1 MKPVQTTEPFPG
13 RKIIRKMG
21 MLKSQ
26 KGILNRYFRESS
38 GWEDHLERTRKFML
52 RSAEDKIKGTAAILG
67 SGWLL
72 DVSVESLALAFQQL
86 HLYDIYHPP
95 QIRKKLENFENVEL
109 FQTDLTGGVIEDV
122 YQAVKKYRKNG
133 DKTLVNALA
142 NASFHFAHPPDFI
155 ASVNVMNQLNIL
167 ITEYMKTKN
176 IYSDRELLELDKK
189 IQQNHLDLLQQGK
202 SCLITDYEEEL
213 YDSKNQFIGSNP
225 LVHIHLPEGKIKKQW
240 QWQFDTRMRYRED
253 AQTWFNVVA
262 IDL

>member
-1 MKPVQTTEPFPG
+1 MKPVQTAEPYPG
-13 RKIIRKMG
+13 RKILRRMG

-52 RSAEDKIKGTAAILG
+52 RSAESKIKGTAAILG

-72 DVSVESLALAFQQL
+72 DVSLESMATQFQQL

-95 QIRKKLENFENVEL
+95 QIRKKVEKFENIEL
-109 FQTDLTGGVIEDV
+109 FQTDLTGGVIEAV
-122 YQAVKKYRKNG
+122 YQTIKKHKKSG
-133 DKTLVNALA
+133 EKALINALA

-155 ASVNVMNQLNIL
+155 ASVNVMSQLNIL
-167 ITEYMKTKN
+167 ITEYLKTKN

-189 IQQNHLDLLQQGK
+189 IQQNHLNLLQEGK

-213 YDSKNQFIGSNP
+213 FDRKNQFIGSNP
-225 LVHIHLPEGKIKKQW
+225 LVHVHLPGGNTKRQW
-240 QWQFDTRMRYRED
+240 QWQFDTRMRYREN
-253 AQTWFNVVA
+253 AQTWFNVAA

>member
-1 MKPVQTTEPFPG
+1 MKPVQTAEPFPG
-13 RKIIRKMG
+13 RKILRRMG

-52 RSAEDKIKGTAAILG
+52 RSAESKIKGTAAILG

-72 DVSVESLALAFQQL
+72 DVSLEPLATHFQQL
-86 HLYDIYHPP
+86 HLYDLYHPP
-95 QIRKKLENFENVEL
+95 QIRKKVEKFENIEL
-109 FQTDLTGGVIEDV
+109 FQTDLTGGVIEAV
-122 YQAVKKYRKNG
+122 YQTIKKHKKSG
-133 DKTLVNALA
+133 EKALINALA

-155 ASVNVMNQLNIL
+155 ASVNVMSQLNIL
-167 ITEYMKTKN
+167 ITEYLKTKN

-189 IQQNHLDLLQQGK
+189 IQQNHLDLLQEGK

-213 YDSKNQFIGSNP
+213 YDRKNQFIGSNP
-225 LVHIHLPEGKIKKQW
+225 LVHVHLPGGRTKRQW
-240 QWQFDTRMRYRED
+240 QWQFDTQMRYREN

-262 IDL
+262 IEL